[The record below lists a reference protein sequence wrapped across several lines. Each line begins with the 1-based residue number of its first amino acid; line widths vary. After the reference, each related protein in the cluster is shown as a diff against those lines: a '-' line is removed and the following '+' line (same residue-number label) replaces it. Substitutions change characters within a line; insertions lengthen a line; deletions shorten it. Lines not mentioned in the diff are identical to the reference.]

1 MDWTCEAVARMHRLK
16 MSNVKLAELTGYTP
30 EYISMTL
37 NGHRDSSSA
46 RERILCAILG
56 EEEALYGNEEN
67 GA

>member
-37 NGHRDSSSA
+37 NGHRDSCNA
-46 RERILCAILG
+46 REKILKAISD
-56 EEEALYGNEEN
+56 EEDFYLRKELAYE
-67 GA
+67 

>member
-37 NGHRDSSSA
+37 NGHRDSNNA
-46 RERILCAILG
+46 RDRILRAILD
-56 EEEALYGNEEN
+56 EEN
-67 GA
+67 LLHEKGARI